1 MQPNETASPTPIDD
15 DARADERRALRRLA
29 ATCFFAFGAL
39 GIHFPFF
46 TPALLAAGMSST
58 AVGFMWSARSAT
70 HVLSPSVMGVLADLF
85 GKTRTLSALALAS
98 LSLTSFALAVVD
110 DERVAIGVFALAGLL
125 GGASSSLLDGL
136 VLAALGDQKR
146 RFGAVRMFGSLGFGL
161 VALTFAVV
169 SDLVEMPR
177 ETAFVV
183 AGILSAIALGCV
195 STVPVRAR
203 ARLTSVRHA
212 ASLLWRRDL
221 LVVGAVTLF
230 LWSSHGA
237 YSAFLAPLAAAH
249 GVSGSG
255 VGIAIACAII
265 CEIGAMRASVVLLE
279 RFGAKSIMVLSTG
292 TAIFRWAFL
301 ASTTGP
307 VAFVAAQGLH
317 GITFGLFYPAVVTLV
332 GGLVPEEARQ
342 TAQGALVAGFFGI
355 GGTLGTAIAGHTYG
369 QAAPTTWW
377 AMCGLSAV
385 ALACAL
391 LAKGSGA
398 RAP

>member
-1 MQPNETASPTPIDD
+1 MPQEENAPHSPVDE
-15 DARADERRALRRLA
+15 DARVDERRALRRLA

-70 HVLSPSVMGVLADLF
+70 HVLSPSVMGVVADLF

-98 LSLTSFALAVVD
+98 LALTSFSLAFVD
-110 DERVAIGVFALAGLL
+110 DERIAVVIFALTGLL

-136 VLAALGDQKR
+136 VLAALGDEKR

-169 SDLVEMPR
+169 SDVVELPR

-183 AGILSAIALGCV
+183 AGALSTIALGCV
-195 STVPVRAR
+195 ATVPVRAR
-203 ARLTSVRHA
+203 ARLSSVRHA
-212 ASLLWRRDL
+212 AHLLWRRDL

-249 GVSGSG
+249 GVGGSG
-255 VGIAIACAII
+255 VGVAIACAIV
-265 CEIGAMRASVVLLE
+265 CEIVAMRASVVLLE
-279 RFGAKSIMVLSTG
+279 RFGAKSIMLVSTG
-292 TAIFRWAFL
+292 TAIFRWGFL
-301 ASTTGP
+301 ATTTGP
-307 VAFVAAQGLH
+307 VAFVVAQGLH
-317 GITFGLFYPAVVTLV
+317 GVTFGLFYPAVVTLV

-369 QAAPTTWW
+369 QAAATTWW
-377 AMCGLSAV
+377 AMCGLAVV
-385 ALACAL
+385 ALVCAL
-391 LAKGSGA
+391 FARGGA
-398 RAP
+398 GAVR